1 MPVIAL
7 ADIFGID
14 GRRGELLALFRETER
29 SARATSGVRRYVFAA
44 IPSVPD
50 QYLLVS
56 EFETQEAMDAYHRS
70 DAFERYQFEVGEML
84 ARPSEMSV
92 YNVTEAVRPVASEPL
107 DPRRAD

>member
-14 GRRGELLALFRETER
+14 GRREELLALFRETEA
-29 SARATSGVRRYVFAA
+29 SARVVPGVRRYVFAVS
-44 IPSVPD
+44 PSD
-50 QYLLVS
+50 RDRYLLVS
-56 EFETQEAMDAYHRS
+56 EWETQEAMDAFHRS
-70 DAFERYQFEVGEML
+70 DVFARYQFEVGELL

-92 YNVTEAVRPVASEPL
+92 FTVTEAVKPVASGLL

>member
-14 GRRGELLALFRETER
+14 GRREELLALFRATEA
-29 SARATSGVRRYVFAA
+29 SARVMPGVRRYVFAVS
-44 IPSVPD
+44 PSDRD

-56 EFETQEAMDAYHRS
+56 EWDTQQAMDGFHRS
-70 DAFERYQFEVGEML
+70 DAFARYQFEVGELL

-92 YNVTEAVRPVASEPL
+92 YTVTEAVRPQASDVL
-107 DPRRAD
+107 DPRRAY

>member
-14 GRRGELLALFRETER
+14 GRRDELLALFRETEA
-29 SARATSGVRRYVFAA
+29 SAREVPGVRRYVFAVS
-44 IPSVPD
+44 PSD
-50 QYLLVS
+50 RDRYLLVS
-56 EFETQEAMDAYHRS
+56 EWETQAAMDAYHRS
-70 DAFERYQFEVGEML
+70 EAFARYQFEVGELL

-92 YNVTEAVRPVASEPL
+92 YTVSEAVRPLASDVL